1 MRLIINGYNIELD
14 DSSKITRTLQV
25 NDIAD
30 LENRQAN
37 YSATFKIPRS
47 ANNVRAFNR
56 LGINGNNSNTP
67 YQRNNV
73 YLYADNEECIVYNG
87 WAVIK
92 ETSDFYSAN
101 IIDGNID
108 LYKAIENTTLS
119 DLDLED
125 VNHFKTLDNVID
137 SFNGVTDYK
146 YIIADYNGKALYD
159 TNKINIDYLVPSLP
173 VSYLWDK
180 IFETYGFTYEGQVF
194 NTFNYQNLW
203 MSYPK
208 SVPPTQEDVLIY
220 NGDEMDFVDNE
231 SSQFKS
237 ENPVLGYKLSCYL
250 KQVTNTLND
259 LQAVYNDIHFKPIE
273 DGYFRI
279 EISGGIKAFRYYEAY
294 GSISALYQTLPCPTD
309 LWLAK
314 NSDAYNN
321 SDDVVLVQMLQQNVT
336 LNDYNEGFLN
346 VNTIIELNENDSF
359 CLVLKANNPT
369 RPLSA
374 VQEITTV
381 NFSIK
386 KVEASNVDFTGALIN
401 FDTKDFL
408 KMVLNRFGLT
418 PFKDKYTNHYK
429 FLTLEE
435 RLQTAEVEDWS
446 SYNNKFQ
453 RKVKE
458 SYIYGNYAQQNDF
471 TYKYNDQESTYNDG
485 FILID
490 NVNLEDSKT
499 VVKSKIYSPEKLPT
513 NIFEKQTNVYKLWD
527 KEVKDDGSVT
537 YKELDKRFYLLRSDN
552 YVFDNSV
559 TIGSETLQ
567 TETTISQA
575 PFESFFKLPFND
587 IIQDYYTP
595 LSQILDKA
603 RVEQHEI
610 YLTQTDVVNINFE
623 TLKWIDDLNNYYIL
637 NKVSNFSGTDIVK
650 CEMIKV
656 NYVVTPLDET
666 PQQSIIT
673 INSATTTSLNY
684 TNTIVGLY
692 NLQYS
697 TDNGATWQN
706 SEDAQDGVYYLFATT
721 GNITGLNFSTGN
733 LIRFINTTTNEVVSN
748 VYEI

>member
-1 MRLIINGYNIELD
+1 MRLIINGYNIEI
-14 DSSKITRTLQV
+14 DSDEKISRTLQV

-37 YSATFKIPRS
+37 YSATFKIPRT

-67 YQRNNV
+67 YQRNNA

-92 ETSDFYSAN
+92 ETSEYYSAN

-119 DLDLED
+119 DLDLSD
-125 VNHFKTLDNVID
+125 VNHFKTLDNVVN
-137 SFNGVTDYK
+137 SFDGSNTYK
-146 YIIADYNGKALYD
+146 YILADYNGKAFYD
-159 TNKINIDYLVPSLP
+159 TDKINIDYLVPSLP

-194 NTFNYQNLW
+194 NTFNYENLFLT
-203 MSYPK
+203 YPK
-208 SVPPTQEDVLIY
+208 GTADANEEPDIYVESTYNNLDVNI
-220 NGDEMDFVDNE
+220 NGTDTVNIVH
-231 SSQFKS
+231 
-237 ENPVLGYKLSCYL
+237 ENP
-250 KQVTNTLND
+250 TLND
-259 LQAVYNDIHFKPIE
+259 GTFLSNDIGFVVPN
-273 DGYFRI
+273 DGTYVIASDLDINVFI
-279 EISGGIKAFRYYEAY
+279 NVPPEGLELSNYVLEVLVNGVVVDVLQGGASNLGTNPLYLQLNAGDIITLQIGAGDEIDSVSFNS
-294 GSISALYQTLPCPTD
+294 GSITY
-309 LWLAK
+309 
-314 NSDAYNN
+314 
-321 SDDVVLVQMLQQNVT
+321 
-336 LNDYNEGFLN
+336 GFLAGFN
-346 VNTIIELNENDSF
+346 INFNETFID
-359 CLVLKANNPT
+359 
-369 RPLSA
+369 
-374 VQEITTV
+374 
-381 NFSIK
+381 
-386 KVEASNVDFTGALIN
+386 

-490 NVNLEDSKT
+490 NVNLEDNKT

-552 YVFDNSV
+552 YVFNNSV

-575 PFESFFKLPFND
+575 PFESFFKLSFSD
-587 IIQDYYTP
+587 IIEDYYTP

-623 TLKWIDDLNNYYIL
+623 TLKWIEDLNNYYIL
-637 NKVSNFSGTDIVK
+637 NKVSNFRGTDIVK

-656 NYVVTPLDET
+656 NYVVTPLDEA
-666 PQQSIIT
+666 PEQSIIT

-684 TNTIVGLY
+684 TNTIAGLY
-692 NLQYS
+692 ALQYS
-697 TDNGATWQN
+697 TDIGSTWQN

-721 GNITGLNFSTGN
+721 GSITGLNFSTSD

-748 VYEI
+748 TFEI

>member
-1 MRLIINGYNIELD
+1 MRLIINGYNIEI
-14 DSSKITRTLQV
+14 DSDEKISRTLQV

-37 YSATFKIPRS
+37 YSATFKIPKT
-47 ANNVRAFNR
+47 ANNIRAFNR

-67 YQRNNV
+67 YQRNNA

-119 DLDLED
+119 DLDLSD
-125 VNHFKTLDNVID
+125 VNHFKTLDNVVN
-137 SFNGVTDYK
+137 SFDGSNTYK
-146 YIIADYNGKALYD
+146 YILADYNGKAFYD
-159 TNKINIDYLVPSLP
+159 TDKINIDYLVPSLP

-194 NTFNYQNLW
+194 NTFNYENLFLT
-203 MSYPK
+203 YPK
-208 SVPPTQEDVLIY
+208 GTADANEVPEDYCNFEWTNDALANYSINSNGLMTLPNQDVTQGDVINNQVYVTPQTGTYIVSFENILPSASIRVYLNNGTQIPFSDYQLCVVVNGNTNNIY
-220 NGDEMDFVDNE
+220 PI
-231 SSQFKS
+231 SS
-237 ENPVLGYKLSCYL
+237 G
-250 KQVTNTLND
+250 TLNPLPPVY
-259 LQAVYNDIHFKPIE
+259 LQLQEGDTISMYVLSDVYQN
-273 DGYFRI
+273 
-279 EISGGIKAFRYYEAY
+279 EISFYRYSNAILHYDFLS
-294 GSISALYQTLPCPTD
+294 G
-309 LWLAK
+309 
-314 NSDAYNN
+314 YNI
-321 SDDVVLVQMLQQNVT
+321 DF
-336 LNDYNEGFLN
+336 NETF
-346 VNTIIELNENDSF
+346 ID
-359 CLVLKANNPT
+359 
-369 RPLSA
+369 
-374 VQEITTV
+374 
-381 NFSIK
+381 
-386 KVEASNVDFTGALIN
+386 

-435 RLQTAEVEDWS
+435 RLQTAEIEDWS

-552 YVFDNSV
+552 YVFSNSV

-587 IIQDYYTP
+587 IIEDYYTP

-623 TLKWIDDLNNYYIL
+623 TLKWIEDLNNYYIL
-637 NKVSNFSGTDIVK
+637 NKVSNFSGTNIVK

-656 NYVVTPLDET
+656 NYVVTPLDEA
-666 PQQSIIT
+666 PEQSIIT

-684 TNTIVGLY
+684 TNTIAGLY
-692 NLQYS
+692 ALQYS

-706 SEDAQDGVYYLFATT
+706 SEDAQDGVYYLFTTT

-748 VYEI
+748 TIEI